1 MGFVEVIRDG
11 RSWQIGTARDVVW
24 LAEQTTHGLSITTA
38 IPPVFDA
45 YATFHRSEGRGFA
58 AHERAVIDELI
69 LHSVEQPWWLGYLD
83 TGAHDIVFPRAPA
96 VRLYADWPYVLVEA
110 GPHEALTWRFGHM
123 RGDGCLPDLF
133 FPADRSWLVSALWD
147 DTWTDVG
154 GSDDLITALRDNPLV
169 DARPVGPDDDAL
181 PPGLIRE

>member
-1 MGFVEVIRDG
+1 MEVIRDG
-11 RSWQIGTARDVVW
+11 RGWRIGTAGDVAW

-45 YATFHRSEGRGFA
+45 YATFYPSADSSFA
-58 AHERAVIDELI
+58 AQERAVVDELVQ
-69 LHSVEQPWWLGYLD
+69 HTVEQPWWLGYLD
-83 TGAHDIVFPRAPA
+83 TGASDIVFPQAPM
-96 VRLYADWPYVLVEA
+96 VRLYANWPYVLVEA

-154 GSDDLITALRDNPLV
+154 GAVALIDALHDNPLAN
-169 DARPVGPDDDAL
+169 ARPVGPDDDAL